1 MSSSNGKINKQTIIA
16 DRPATVEHV
25 PSADFFER
33 LAKVYRLLENY
44 LLTQHDPSSILEEKP
59 REGVK

>member
-1 MSSSNGKINKQTIIA
+1 MSPSNGKTHQQTVIA
-16 DRPATVEHV
+16 DRPAVVERV
-25 PSADFFER
+25 PSGDFFER